1 MAEDLHNLVVIGE
14 AVRVAREERGLTQ
27 LELAAAAE
35 TSRLSI
41 IRIEQGTQV
50 KTGTLAK
57 VVDALGLEIG
67 LHTKE

>member
-1 MAEDLHNLVVIGE
+1 MAEDIRNLVAIGE
-14 AVRVAREERGLTQ
+14 AVRIAREGRGLTQ
-27 LELAAAAE
+27 LELAAAAD

-67 LHTKE
+67 LQSKD